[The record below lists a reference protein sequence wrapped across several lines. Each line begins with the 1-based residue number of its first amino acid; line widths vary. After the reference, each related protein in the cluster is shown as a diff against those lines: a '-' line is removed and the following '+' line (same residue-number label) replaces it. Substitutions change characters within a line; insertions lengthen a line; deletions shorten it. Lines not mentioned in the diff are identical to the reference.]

1 MQGFMTEG
9 CEHVNHAVTHPA
21 EWFGGIMVYVCD
33 LNTIII
39 IVSNVEMT
47 SWWTL
52 EQGHSNGM

>member
-1 MQGFMTEG
+1 MTEG

-47 SWWTL
+47 S
-52 EQGHSNGM
+52 